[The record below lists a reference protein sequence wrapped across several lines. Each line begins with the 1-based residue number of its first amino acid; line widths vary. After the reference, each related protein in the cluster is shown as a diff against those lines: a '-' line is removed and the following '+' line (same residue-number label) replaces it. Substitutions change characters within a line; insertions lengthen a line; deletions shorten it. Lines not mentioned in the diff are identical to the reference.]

1 MKGKMKN
8 YKYYLKIFEKSRMLF
23 LICLITSLLAAAA
36 SAGVALLL
44 KKIIDIAVKGDLS
57 RFYNALSLSLAYLAV
72 FALIY
77 YTNSLMSKIL
87 IKNVIRNMRKSIF
100 GGIFRRSYQDF
111 NEVNSADY
119 ISVLTND
126 IKMVEDNY
134 INSLMQIIE
143 NIMLFIFTLGLL
155 IAISPLITLILFI
168 GFILMLLIPSVIGR
182 KLQKRQGILSEEY
195 SVFTSKI
202 KDYFQGFEVIKSFQL
217 IKRVKTQFDTEND
230 ILASKKFKADR
241 LFVLNDTASQF
252 LAVFSQII
260 TIFVS
265 AYLVIKGFISMG
277 TLIALIQLSGSFV
290 VPLINIMQ
298 NFPKIQ
304 SIAPIIG
311 RMQQFQEYKDSSFN
325 GNILPEFN
333 HKIVISDVCFAY
345 REEQSILKNVNLV
358 IEKNK
363 KYAIVGESGCGKST
377 LVKLLMGYYSQYTG
391 EIYYDNIKLKEAE
404 ADKINQLT
412 SIIHQN
418 VYMFDQSI
426 RDNICL
432 FQNYPKEAIEKAIN
446 RSGVDK
452 FLPVMQDKLETLVGE
467 NGANLSGGQ
476 RQRIAIA
483 RAIIKNT
490 PILILDEATSALDQ
504 QTARDIEQNLLNNK
518 ALTLI
523 TVTHKLNEELLGLY
537 DQIIYMEKGHIV
549 EAGSYSELYSAKKG
563 FYHFCVA

>member
-1 MKGKMKN
+1 MKN

-57 RFYNALSLSLAYLAV
+57 KFYNALSLSLAYLAV

-77 YTNSLMSKIL
+77 YTNSLISKIL
-87 IKNVIRNMRKSIF
+87 MKNVIRNMRKSIF
-100 GGIFRRSYQDF
+100 GGIFRQSYQDF

-217 IKRVKTQFDTEND
+217 IKRVKNQFDTEND
-230 ILASKKFKADR
+230 ILASKKFKTDR

-290 VPLINIMQ
+290 VPLINIME

-311 RMQQFQEYKDSSFN
+311 RMQQFQEYVASSFK
-325 GNILPEFN
+325 GNIVPEFN
-333 HKIVISDVCFAY
+333 HKIVISDVSFAY
-345 REEQSILKNVNLV
+345 REEQSILENVNLV

-391 EIYYDNIKLKEAE
+391 EIYYDNNKLKEAE
-404 ADKINQLT
+404 ADKINQLI

-432 FQNYPKEAIEKAIN
+432 FQNYPEEVIEKAIN

-452 FLPVMQDKLETLVGE
+452 FLPVMKDKLETMVGE

>member
-57 RFYNALSLSLAYLAV
+57 KFYNALSLSLAYLAV

-77 YTNSLMSKIL
+77 YTNSLISKIL
-87 IKNVIRNMRKSIF
+87 MKNVIRNMRKSIF
-100 GGIFRRSYQDF
+100 GGIFRQSYQDF

-217 IKRVKTQFDTEND
+217 IKRVKNQFDTEND
-230 ILASKKFKADR
+230 ILASKKFKTDR

-290 VPLINIMQ
+290 VPLINIME

-311 RMQQFQEYKDSSFN
+311 RMQQFQEYVASSFK
-325 GNILPEFN
+325 GNIVPEFN
-333 HKIVISDVCFAY
+333 HKIVISDVSFAY
-345 REEQSILKNVNLV
+345 REEQSILENVNLV

-391 EIYYDNIKLKEAE
+391 EIYYDNNKLKEAE
-404 ADKINQLT
+404 ADKINQLI

-432 FQNYPKEAIEKAIN
+432 FQNYPEEVIEKAIN

-452 FLPVMQDKLETLVGE
+452 FLPVMKDKLETMVGE